1 MDGVLKEVRS
11 LSTCFTSSP
20 WSFDTKFKRQ
30 CKDLLKQAVALCAQ
44 DSLISTLASP
54 SLGGDWW
61 KGGLGNGLLAVLV
74 RVHSLLQDCSAP
86 STPTYDYS
94 ARDFWSLWLELS
106 WYEKLVES
114 SSLHPS
120 LEISN
125 LDSMCLND
133 DLYRVMLRHNPE
145 PRTRDSCEI
154 VEPGMV
160 DFKEDGIIRNREL
173 IGRVHKVSLR
183 GIEGCIFASKTIDPS
198 SLEEID
204 IHLKLDHPNI
214 VRMKA
219 WCRIGM
225 PVPLLVIELM
235 DRDLRK
241 WIDEQ
246 HPLVGAAESRFKN
259 KSRFNWEY
267 MVVAIDILHQIAQAM
282 RYVQRCG
289 VAHRDLKT
297 DNILVREEMHE
308 GRRVSYFVTA
318 KVADFGT
325 SKVTKDGWFTTEK
338 RGTRKYRAPE
348 VMKAEQSGKYSF
360 KADVWSF
367 GVIGW
372 EVLTGGTPSE
382 DAMPQEWPKGGW
394 IHPYLKGCIQRCW
407 EREPGERPS
416 FESICITMQ
425 HLKRSMFRNKG
436 IYHTSATVLA
446 GKSPH
451 ELAKQYQMFQKDMD
465 KWWMAVLAKDI
476 QPSKSLIHFNP
487 QGFSPQRVRRF
498 LDKLLMGNL
507 SQHSFLL
514 CKCYYQLADSMS
526 YPASP
531 LSDPSASSFKGAII
545 NNEIGVQLAERSCTS
560 HSSAS
565 PTNNSST
572 AENGVQDENR
582 NMTMDICRYLSDL
595 SWDYDDLLGQEF
607 CSQTAFE
614 NAALLACSFV
624 EVTVQACKKET
635 CNSIKLLFKRL
646 AARLHQRQY
655 GWETC
660 SSNHH
665 FL

>member
-11 LSTCFTSSP
+11 LSTCFTSTP
-20 WSFDTKFKRQ
+20 WSFDAKFKKQ

-44 DSLISTLASP
+44 DSLISTLTSP

-94 ARDFWSLWLELS
+94 PRDFWSLWLELS
-106 WYEKLVES
+106 WYGKLVES
-114 SSLHPS
+114 SSLHLS
-120 LEISN
+120 LESSN
-125 LDSMCLND
+125 LDNMCLND
-133 DLYRVMLRHNPE
+133 DLYSVMVRHTPE

-183 GIEGCIFASKTIDPS
+183 GIEGCVFASKTIDPS
-198 SLEEID
+198 SLQEID

-214 VRMKA
+214 VHMKA

-225 PVPLLVIELM
+225 PVPLMVIELM

-297 DNILVREEMHE
+297 ENILVREEKHE

-325 SKVTKDGWFTTEK
+325 SKVKQDGWFTTEK

-348 VMKAEQSGKYSF
+348 VMHAEQFGKYSF

-367 GVIGW
+367 GVMGW
-372 EVLTGGTPSE
+372 EVLTGGIPSE
-382 DAMPQEWPKGGW
+382 DAMPQEWPKGVW

-436 IYHTSATVLA
+436 IYHTSAMVLA
-446 GKSPH
+446 GKSPN
-451 ELAKQYQMFQKDMD
+451 ELAKQYQMFQKEMD
-465 KWWMAVLAKDI
+465 RWWMAVLANDL
-476 QPSKSLIHFNP
+476 QPSKSLVHFNP
-487 QGFSPQRVRRF
+487 QGFSPQRVSHF
-498 LDKLLMGNL
+498 LDKLLRGNL

-514 CKCYYQLADSMS
+514 CKCCYRNLLRADSMS
-526 YPASP
+526 YPTSP
-531 LSDPSASSFKGAII
+531 LSDPSASSSKGASI
-545 NNEIGVQLAERSCTS
+545 NDKMGVQLPASS
-560 HSSAS
+560 SSSSFHSSLS
-565 PTNNSST
+565 PSTNSST
-572 AENGVQDENR
+572 AESSSNRVQD
-582 NMTMDICRYLSDL
+582 DL
-595 SWDYDDLLGQEF
+595 SWDDDDLLAQEF

-614 NAALLACSFV
+614 NAAVLACNFV
-624 EVTVQACKKET
+624 EVTVEAYKKET
-635 CNSIKLLFKRL
+635 CNSIRLLFKRL

-655 GWETC
+655 GSETC

-665 FL
+665 FV